1 MTKEV
6 PVDCLCFG
14 IVVADHVCEPISNV
28 PHAGDL
34 VLTPRTHLSIGG
46 CAANVAVD
54 LVRLGRTAAVVGRV
68 GDDAFGRF
76 AIDALSTAGVDVRH
90 IASLPG
96 EATSTSMIINVRGE
110 DRRFIH
116 APGANARLEGNEI
129 SPELLKQSRA
139 VYVGGYGLSDRP
151 TPERIAAL
159 FRAARELGVKTVL
172 DVVVPQGKDCWPFL
186 EPVLPWTDVFLPNDD
201 EARDITGHADPAP
214 QAHAFREAGA
224 QTVVI
229 TCGHR
234 GALVASPSGVFR
246 APPFPIEFVDGTG
259 SGDAFAAG
267 YIHALLEGCDVG
279 ECVRVGS
286 ALGASCVRAT
296 GATTGVFNA
305 AQLSDFLRSHPQE
318 LLPAEEFPS
327 AP

>member
-6 PVDCLCFG
+6 PVDCLCLG
-14 IVVADHVCEPISNV
+14 IVVADHVCEPISHV
-28 PHAGDL
+28 PHAGEL
-34 VLTPRTHLSIGG
+34 ILTPRTHLSIGG

-54 LVRLGRTAAVVGRV
+54 LVRLGRMAAVVGRV

-90 IASLPG
+90 IVSLPG

-116 APGANARLEGNEI
+116 ARGANARLEGNEI

-139 VYVGGYGLSDRP
+139 VYVGGYALSDRP

-172 DVVVPQGKDCWPFL
+172 DVVVPQGKNCWPFL
-186 EPVLPWTDVFLPNDD
+186 QPVLPWTEVFLPNDD
-201 EARDITGHADPAP
+201 EARAITQHADPAA
-214 QAHAFREAGA
+214 QAAAFRQAGA

-229 TCGHR
+229 TCGSR
-234 GALVASPSGVFR
+234 GSVVASSSGVFR
-246 APPFPIEFVDGTG
+246 TGAFPVEFVDGTG

-267 YIHALLEGCDVG
+267 YIHALLEGCDVS

-286 ALGASCVRAT
+286 ALGASCVRAI
-296 GATTGVFNA
+296 GATTGVFDA
-305 AQLSDFLRSHPQE
+305 GELTEFLNSHPLE
-318 LLPAEEFPS
+318 LS
-327 AP
+327 RV